1 MRVSFYGGPKSLS
14 SDDLISGTCSQK
26 ATGRLINGKEAAGKS
41 FATQVMMFEEKV
53 QSHSHPYRML
63 TIPIYHS
70 RGRNL
75 SLVSAQR
82 LL

>member
-1 MRVSFYGGPKSLS
+1 
-14 SDDLISGTCSQK
+14 
-26 ATGRLINGKEAAGKS
+26 
-41 FATQVMMFEEKV
+41 MMFEEKV